1 MKDVAI
7 FIPTRN
13 VGNALAVTLDRIP
26 NDVKTQ
32 VGEIFVIDNDSE
44 DDTYRIGV
52 EYKKKNQLP
61 NLNVYKND
69 KNLGM
74 GGSEKKAFEYVINKN
89 LKFIISLH
97 GDAQYAPESI
107 KDILKPLQK
116 GEADFVFGTRMLGN
130 PLKGGM
136 PFWRFFGNKVLTRIG
151 NLILGLNLTE
161 LHSGFRAFNV
171 ETLKKI
177 PFKAL
182 SNDYHF
188 DHEMIILFALS
199 KKKIVEIP
207 IPTRYAEESTSPSVS
222 QTIKYSSDV
231 IYDLIKVV
239 LHKCGITKQKK
250 FLLN

>member
-13 VGNALAVTLDRIP
+13 VGNALAATLDRIP

-107 KDILKPLQK
+107 
-116 GEADFVFGTRMLGN
+116 
-130 PLKGGM
+130 
-136 PFWRFFGNKVLTRIG
+136 
-151 NLILGLNLTE
+151 
-161 LHSGFRAFNV
+161 
-171 ETLKKI
+171 
-177 PFKAL
+177 
-182 SNDYHF
+182 
-188 DHEMIILFALS
+188 
-199 KKKIVEIP
+199 
-207 IPTRYAEESTSPSVS
+207 
-222 QTIKYSSDV
+222 
-231 IYDLIKVV
+231 
-239 LHKCGITKQKK
+239 
-250 FLLN
+250 